1 MEFGLSKSE
10 ARKQARAMARERT
23 AMLKERDRKRLETLR
38 GQVREATQRKREA
51 MKRARLLCKTARRR
65 VREEIKELRAAE
77 RQRINQIVGELRT
90 NERSACRARKARVKA
105 AGGSVHAKRRLL
117 VLEEQRTQEV
127 LRRAERKAALQVRS
141 SSRERQQE
149 SDERVSNNL
158 PPELRPLWQRFKGDF
173 KNTKRATRTEA
184 FLEWAEANPEEVIRM
199 QSDQADRD
207 VERLVR
213 EQQRLQRKLS
223 KPVNYEVCPDDVAT
237 LTAMGLAPSQQ
248 AARRRA
254 PALSMPP
261 PF

>member
-1 MEFGLSKSE
+1 
-10 ARKQARAMARERT
+10 
-23 AMLKERDRKRLETLR
+23 MLKERDRKRLQTLR
-38 GQVREATQRKREA
+38 GQVKQAKQRKREA
-51 MKRARLLCKTARRR
+51 MKRARALCKTARRR

-90 NERSACRARKARVKA
+90 NERAACRARKARVKT
-105 AGGSVHAKRRLL
+105 AGGSVEQKRRRL
-117 VLEEQRTQEV
+117 VLEEQRTQQI

-141 SSRERQQE
+141 SARERQQE

-199 QSDQADRD
+199 QSDQADRE

-213 EQQRLQRKLS
+213 QQEQLQRKLA
-223 KPVNYEVCPDDVAT
+223 KPLNYAVCPDDVDT
-237 LTAMGLAPSQQ
+237 LTAMGLAPNQV

>member
-10 ARKQARAMARERT
+10 ARKQARALASERA
-23 AMLKERDRKRLETLR
+23 AMLKARDRKRLQALR
-38 GQVREATQRKREA
+38 GQVKEAKRRKREA
-51 MKRARLLCKTARRR
+51 MKRARTLCKLARRR
-65 VREEIKELRAAE
+65 VRERVKELRASE
-77 RQRINQIVGELRT
+77 RQRLNQIVTELRT
-90 NERSACRARKARVKA
+90 TERAACRARKARVKA
-105 AGGSVHAKRRLL
+105 AGGSVELQRRRLL
-117 VLEEQRTQEV
+117 LEEQRTQQAM
-127 LRRAERKAALQVRS
+127 RRAERRAALQVRT

-149 SDERVSNNL
+149 SDERVRNNL
-158 PPELRPLWQRFKGDF
+158 PPELRPLWDRFKGDF

-223 KPVNYEVCPDDVAT
+223 KPKSYAVGADDVAT
-237 LTAMGLAPSQQ
+237 LVAMGLAPNQV